1 MYWNLL
7 KAVIL
12 TFAPVVPIGA
22 KWTRVADTKY
32 EWVFSIR
39 EWKSPYE
46 LAREVYLEYYP
57 PAKTE

>member
-7 KAVIL
+7 KVIIL

-22 KWTRVADTKY
+22 KFTRVDPGKH
-32 EWVFSIR
+32 EWIFSIR

-46 LAREVYLEYYP
+46 LAHEVYLEHYP
-57 PAKTE
+57 PVKTE